1 MRHWTVAA
9 LLGLAP
15 LAWSQEPQ
23 TFEAMAEAPSQDEA
37 CQIAFADTEADA
49 RSAFNADPDQ
59 LEMLARTDE
68 RLGRNDADRFECYV
82 TTRWALIGSAMGE
95 STGLSDFE
103 DPSDANDLIGSE
115 QRIRGVYQATCS
127 TERLCRE
134 RIERDAAADLL
145 EQLIDDYGIRRG
157 DVHLEPDGFEGT
169 QRSSQRN
176 REVQLSMDGTFYFR
190 VREPLATR
198 PQTLPPSRTEAEVRI
213 ERRPERRDRGLIED
227 FDLTLSYTWDTNN
240 RAEPDQLALSAERW
254 GLGIWANNRV
264 GASVIWGSERAGI
277 ADDNDRVFNDGDR
290 YAIRGIGF
298 GFRMFDTR
306 SVTVEN
312 MLHYVDTRTYRTTID
327 PGCAG
332 CTPRQYESEDYLQA
346 TVNLKTN
353 TKGLNLGWV
362 LTWKIRPD
370 LSNYDSLSGGWYVEL
385 QL

>member
-23 TFEAMAEAPSQDEA
+23 TFEAMAEAQSQSEA
-37 CQIAFADTEADA
+37 CQLAFAETETDA
-49 RSAFNADPDQ
+49 RNAFG
-59 LEMLARTDE
+59 LELDELELLARTDE
-68 RLGRNDADRFECYV
+68 RLGQNDADRFECHV
-82 TTRWALIGSAMGE
+82 TTRWAQIGAAAEGPI
-95 STGLSDFE
+95 LSD
-103 DPSDANDLIGSE
+103 SDELIGSE
-115 QRIRGVYQATCS
+115 QRITGAYQATCS

-145 EQLIDDYGIRRG
+145 EQLVDDYGIRRR

-176 REVQLSMDGTFYFR
+176 RETQLSMDGTFYFR

-198 PQTLPPSRTEAEVRI
+198 PETLPPRSTEAEVRI
-213 ERRPERRDRGLIED
+213 ERRPERKDRSLIED

-240 RAEPDQLALSAERW
+240 RAEPGQLALSAERW
-254 GLGIWANNRV
+254 NMGIWANNRV
-264 GASVIWGSERAGI
+264 GASLMWGSERAGI
-277 ADDNDRVFNDGDR
+277 ADNKDRVFNDGDR

-298 GFRMFDTR
+298 GFRMFDNR

-312 MLHYVDTRTYRTTID
+312 MLHYVDTRTYRTTLD
-327 PGCAG
+327 PGCSG
-332 CTPRQYESEDYLQA
+332 CTPREYESEDYLQA

-353 TKGLNLGWV
+353 TKGLNLGWM
-362 LTWKIRPD
+362 LTWKLRPD
-370 LSNYDSLSGGWYVEL
+370 LSNYDSLSGGWYIEL